1 MYVHIYIN
9 YTAVYYLY
17 GTIMVTLFQID
28 ADWLISSKNSRK
40 IIIKIL
46 DAIFKLLDYQYSTNI
61 IFIIFI
67 VPGIQVR
74 LFMLCY
80 YCLHSEKTTLNVWI
94 PGFCFN
100 ISSGISLLSIK
111 SINAS

>member
-46 DAIFKLLDYQYSTNI
+46 DAIFKLLDYQIVLILTQIIYSSTT
-61 IFIIFI
+61 
-67 VPGIQVR
+67 
-74 LFMLCY
+74 LFCCY

-100 ISSGISLLSIK
+100 ISFKSGVALLNNEFVK
-111 SINAS
+111 

>member
-9 YTAVYYLY
+9 YTAVYYYLY

-46 DAIFKLLDYQYSTNI
+46 DAIFKLLDYQYCTNI
-61 IFIIFI
+61 IFIIYSTWYTGTI
-67 VPGIQVR
+67 VYVVL
-74 LFMLCY
+74 LFF
-80 YCLHSEKTTLNVWI
+80 TL
-94 PGFCFN
+94 
-100 ISSGISLLSIK
+100 
-111 SINAS
+111 

>member
-1 MYVHIYIN
+1 M
-9 YTAVYYLY
+9 
-17 GTIMVTLFQID
+17 MVTLFYYICEIK
-28 ADWLISSKNSRK
+28 AKKKKISEKLK
-40 IIIKIL
+40 YTGLLFFLLLLFFYIL
-46 DAIFKLLDYQYSTNI
+46 
-61 IFIIFI
+61 
-67 VPGIQVR
+67 
-74 LFMLCY
+74 LCY

>member
-9 YTAVYYLY
+9 YTAVYYYLY

-61 IFIIFI
+61 IFIIYSTWYTGTI
-67 VPGIQVR
+67 VYVVL
-74 LFMLCY
+74 LFF
-80 YCLHSEKTTLNVWI
+80 TL
-94 PGFCFN
+94 
-100 ISSGISLLSIK
+100 
-111 SINAS
+111 

>member
-61 IFIIFI
+61 IFIIYSTWYTGTI
-67 VPGIQVR
+67 VYVVLL
-74 LFMLCY
+74 LF
-80 YCLHSEKTTLNVWI
+80 TL
-94 PGFCFN
+94 
-100 ISSGISLLSIK
+100 
-111 SINAS
+111 